1 VIKQLD
7 NKQRQ
12 QLAVALLVVVLGII
26 LSVTA
31 MPLWLANASYRADID
46 QLNTR
51 LQTYHLVTT
60 RDANLLPQFEQL
72 KHSQLTDGHYLRSE
86 TAAVAGAE
94 LQRMVK
100 EIAGAN
106 QAQILSTQILPASP
120 GQGFVQITLRVR
132 LRGTFEGVLRSL
144 YDMETNDIFL
154 FLDNISMRDSTA
166 ARRPRQIEIRKM
178 DADFDLVAY
187 MPDIL

>member
-1 VIKQLD
+1 MIRQLD

-46 QLNTR
+46 QLNTG
-51 LQTYHLVTT
+51 LQTYRRVTT

-120 GQGFVQITLRVR
+120 EQGFVQITLKVR
-132 LRGTFEGVLRSL
+132 LRGTYEGVLRSL

-166 ARRPRQIEIRKM
+166 ARRPRQIQIRKM

>member
-1 VIKQLD
+1 MIRQLD

-46 QLNTR
+46 ELNTR
-51 LQTYHLVTT
+51 LQTYRRVTT

-120 GQGFVQITLRVR
+120 GQGFVQITLKVR

-166 ARRPRQIEIRKM
+166 ARRPRQIEIRTM

>member
-1 VIKQLD
+1 MIRQLD

-51 LQTYHLVTT
+51 LQTYRRVTT

-106 QAQILSTQILPASP
+106 QAQVLSTQILPASQ
-120 GQGFVQITLRVR
+120 GQGFVQITLKVR
-132 LRGTFEGVLRSL
+132 LRGTLEGVLRSL

-154 FLDNISMRDSTA
+154 FFDNISMRDSTT
-166 ARRPRQIEIRKM
+166 ARRPRQIEIRIM

>member
-1 VIKQLD
+1 MIRQLD

-51 LQTYHLVTT
+51 LQTYRLVTT

-100 EIAGAN
+100 EIAAAN

-120 GQGFVQITLRVR
+120 EQGFVQITLKVR
-132 LRGTFEGVLRSL
+132 LRGTYEGVLRSL

-166 ARRPRQIEIRKM
+166 ARRPRQIEIRTM

>member
-1 VIKQLD
+1 MIGQLN

-12 QLAVALLVVVLGII
+12 QLAIALLVVVLGII

-31 MPLWLANASYRADID
+31 MPLWLTNASYRVEID

-51 LQTYHLVTT
+51 LQTYRRVTT

-120 GQGFVQITLRVR
+120 GQGFVQITLKVR
-132 LRGTFEGVLRSL
+132 LRGTLEGVLRSF

-166 ARRPRQIEIRKM
+166 ARRPRQIEIRQI

>member
-1 VIKQLD
+1 MIGQLN

-12 QLAVALLVVVLGII
+12 QLAIALLVVALGII

-31 MPLWLANASYRADID
+31 MPLWLANASYRVEID

-51 LQTYHLVTT
+51 LQTYRRVTT

-120 GQGFVQITLRVR
+120 GQGFVQITLKVR
-132 LRGTFEGVLRSL
+132 LRGTLEGVLRSF

-166 ARRPRQIEIRKM
+166 PRRPRQIEIRQM

>member
-1 VIKQLD
+1 MIRQLD

-12 QLAVALLVVVLGII
+12 QLAVALLIVVLGII

-51 LQTYHLVTT
+51 LQTYRRVTT

-100 EIAGAN
+100 EIAAAN

-120 GQGFVQITLRVR
+120 EQGFVQITLKVR
-132 LRGTFEGVLRSL
+132 LRGTYEGVLRSL

>member
-1 VIKQLD
+1 VIRQLD

-12 QLAVALLVVVLGII
+12 QLAIALLVVVLGII

-31 MPLWLANASYRADID
+31 MPLWLANASYRAEIH

-51 LQTYHLVTT
+51 LQTYYRVTT
-60 RDANLLPQFEQL
+60 RDANLSPQFEQL
-72 KHSQLTDGHYLRSE
+72 KRSQLTDGHYLRSE

-120 GQGFVQITLRVR
+120 GQGFVQITLKVR
-132 LRGTFEGVLRSL
+132 LRGALEGVLRSF

-166 ARRPRQIEIRKM
+166 ARRPRQIEIRQM
-178 DADFDLVAY
+178 DADFDLIAY
-187 MPDIL
+187 MPDIS

>member
-1 VIKQLD
+1 MTRQLD

-12 QLAVALLVVVLGII
+12 QLAIALLVVVLGII

-31 MPLWLANASYRADID
+31 MPLWLTNASYRVEID

-51 LQTYHLVTT
+51 LQTYRRVTT

-120 GQGFVQITLRVR
+120 GQGFVQITLKVR
-132 LRGTFEGVLRSL
+132 LRGTLEGVLRSF

-166 ARRPRQIEIRKM
+166 ARRPRQIEIRQI

>member
-1 VIKQLD
+1 VIRQLD

-51 LQTYHLVTT
+51 LQTYRRVTT

-100 EIAGAN
+100 EIAAAN

-120 GQGFVQITLRVR
+120 EQGFVQITLKVR
-132 LRGTFEGVLRSL
+132 LRGTYEGVLRSL
-144 YDMETNDIFL
+144 YDMETSDIFL

-166 ARRPRQIEIRKM
+166 ARRPRQIQIRKM

>member
-1 VIKQLD
+1 MIRQLD

-51 LQTYHLVTT
+51 LQTYRRVTT

-100 EIAGAN
+100 EIAAAN

-120 GQGFVQITLRVR
+120 EQGFVQITLKVR
-132 LRGTFEGVLRSL
+132 LRGTYEGVLRSL

>member
-1 VIKQLD
+1 MIRQLD

-51 LQTYHLVTT
+51 LQTYRRVTT

-100 EIAGAN
+100 EIAAAN

-120 GQGFVQITLRVR
+120 EQGFVQITLKVR
-132 LRGTFEGVLRSL
+132 LRGTYEGVLRSL

-166 ARRPRQIEIRKM
+166 ARRPRQIQIRKM

>member
-1 VIKQLD
+1 MIRQLD

-51 LQTYHLVTT
+51 LQTYRRVTT

-120 GQGFVQITLRVR
+120 GQGFVQITLKVR

-166 ARRPRQIEIRKM
+166 ARRPRQIEIRTM

>member
-1 VIKQLD
+1 MIKQLD

>member
-1 VIKQLD
+1 MIRQLD

-51 LQTYHLVTT
+51 LQTYRRVTT

-100 EIAGAN
+100 EIAAAN

-120 GQGFVQITLRVR
+120 EQGFVQITLKVR
-132 LRGTFEGVLRSL
+132 LRGTYEGVLRSL

-166 ARRPRQIEIRKM
+166 ARRPRQIEIRIM